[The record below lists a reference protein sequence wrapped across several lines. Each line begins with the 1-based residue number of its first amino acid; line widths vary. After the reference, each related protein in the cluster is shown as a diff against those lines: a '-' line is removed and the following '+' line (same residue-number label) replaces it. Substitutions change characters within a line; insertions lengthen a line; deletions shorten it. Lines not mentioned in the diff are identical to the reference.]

1 MIFSILEVV
10 FLLIVS
16 NLGSYALGRYRAKR
30 KPTPCR
36 HVYETIE
43 EIPRKKIVWACRHC
57 GDIIVLNIN
66 KEEDDTR
73 AVPRDSEINLHD

>member
-1 MIFSILEVV
+1 MTLSILEVV

-43 EIPRKKIVWACRHC
+43 EMPRKKIIWACRHC
-57 GDIIVLNIN
+57 GDIIEVNIN
-66 KEEDDTR
+66 SND
-73 AVPRDSEINLHD
+73 N

>member
-10 FLLIVS
+10 FILIVS
-16 NLGSYALGRYRAKR
+16 NLGSYALGRYRAKQ

-43 EIPRKKIVWACRHC
+43 EIPRKKVVWACRHC
-57 GDIIVLNIN
+57 GDIIEVNIN
-66 KEEDDTR
+66 KEEND
-73 AVPRDSEINLHD
+73 N

>member
-1 MIFSILEVV
+1 MTFSILEVV

-30 KPTPCR
+30 KPTRCS
-36 HVYETIE
+36 HVFETLE
-43 EIPRKKIVWACRHC
+43 DIPGKRKVFMCRHC
-57 GDIIVLNIN
+57 GDIIEVNIN

>member
-16 NLGSYALGRYRAKR
+16 NLGSYALGRYRAKQ

-43 EIPRKKIVWACRHC
+43 EIPCEREVLMCRHC
-57 GDIIVLNIN
+57 GDII
-66 KEEDDTR
+66 
-73 AVPRDSEINLHD
+73 EINIEK